1 MLLTSVGIAFVLPF
15 FGQNVAAIQ
24 VWDSLDDIPT
34 AVPSDC
40 RNALTYNMTCANSLV
55 TAQDAANGA
64 ALVGVAAK
72 TYCTKECHDSLQTFQ
87 ESILSA
93 CGKKEYQL
101 YKNSTTTQ
109 SPAVVADGLVW
120 AYSLMCIQD
129 ASGYCLA
136 DLYNRTKAPCSDCTL
151 KYGSIM
157 MSSDYGRNKFPPAA
171 FSSLLSSCS
180 VPASSYPYTYTPL
193 PTATTM
199 VSTPTGATSTTATPT
214 CTGHTYISI
223 EGDTCK
229 SISKANSVSTDQ
241 LIKVNKLDYSCSM
254 LISGTPLC
262 IQDTCTVFT
271 VQQNQTC
278 NDIIKAQSF
287 GLVQLIG
294 WNPPPGGGEFSLP
307 DSTNKTSAGLPSSLI
322 TSWVPGTPVTTMD
335 NITTSWYS
343 PIIDP
348 NYTPSIPTFTPNATL
363 SSLLAERTKY
373 CWITAEDENNGFIP
387 EDDLSDNCYSLYESY
402 CDLGPTDPVPSPSPS
417 AIPTSCTPTSSSAST
432 TDSSPATTTTSGIA
446 TPTPTQPN
454 MTKDCTKFHKVV
466 DGDNCATISK
476 EYGISQADFLTWNP
490 DVGADCK
497 NLWLD
502 NYVCVGSTPTSTS
515 GTPPPTSTS
524 PGVVTPT
531 PTQPNM
537 TKGCTK
543 FHMVVDGDNCATI
556 SREYGISRADFLT
569 WNPDVG
575 TNCTNLWLDN
585 YVCVEASPSSNPSP
599 TTTLSPS
606 PTSEATPTPTLPK
619 MVDGCIQ
626 FHKVEDGDICASI
639 ATQYG
644 ISQADFLA
652 WNPYV
657 GDGCK
662 NLWLGYYVCVGKQ

>member
-1 MLLTSVGIAFVLPF
+1 
-15 FGQNVAAIQ
+15 
-24 VWDSLDDIPT
+24 
-34 AVPSDC
+34 
-40 RNALTYNMTCANSLV
+40 
-55 TAQDAANGA
+55 
-64 ALVGVAAK
+64 
-72 TYCTKECHDSLQTFQ
+72 
-87 ESILSA
+87 
-93 CGKKEYQL
+93 
-101 YKNSTTTQ
+101 
-109 SPAVVADGLVW
+109 
-120 AYSLMCIQD
+120 
-129 ASGYCLA
+129 
-136 DLYNRTKAPCSDCTL
+136 
-151 KYGSIM
+151 
-157 MSSDYGRNKFPPAA
+157 
-171 FSSLLSSCS
+171 
-180 VPASSYPYTYTPL
+180 
-193 PTATTM
+193 
-199 VSTPTGATSTTATPT
+199 
-214 CTGHTYISI
+214 
-223 EGDTCK
+223 
-229 SISKANSVSTDQ
+229 
-241 LIKVNKLDYSCSM
+241 
-254 LISGTPLC
+254 
-262 IQDTCTVFT
+262 
-271 VQQNQTC
+271 
-278 NDIIKAQSF
+278 
-287 GLVQLIG
+287 
-294 WNPPPGGGEFSLP
+294 
-307 DSTNKTSAGLPSSLI
+307 
-322 TSWVPGTPVTTMD
+322 MD

-373 CWITAEDENNGFIP
+373 CWITAEDKDNGFIP
-387 EDDLSDNCYSLYESY
+387 EDNLSDNCYSLYESY

-417 AIPTSCTPTSSSAST
+417 AIPTSCTHTSRSAST

-556 SREYGISRADFLT
+556 SKEYGISRADFLT

-575 TNCTNLWLDN
+575 ADCTNLWLDN

-606 PTSEATPTPTLPK
+606 PTSEATPTPTLPN

>member
-1 MLLTSVGIAFVLPF
+1 
-15 FGQNVAAIQ
+15 
-24 VWDSLDDIPT
+24 
-34 AVPSDC
+34 
-40 RNALTYNMTCANSLV
+40 MTCANSLV

-129 ASGYCLA
+129 ACVPPAERSSGYCLA

-151 KYGSIM
+151 KYGSVM

-193 PTATTM
+193 PTATMT
-199 VSTPTGATSTTATPT
+199 VSTPTSATSTTATPT
-214 CTGHTYISI
+214 CTGHIYISK

-241 LIKVNKLDYSCSM
+241 LIKVNKLDYSCST
-254 LISGTPLC
+254 LASGMPLC

-278 NDIIKAQSF
+278 NDIVKGQSF

-294 WNPPPGGGEFSLP
+294 WNPTIHQNCDNLESMVGRSICISSPGGGEFSIP
-307 DSTNKTSAGLPSSLI
+307 NGTNKTSTGLASSLI

-402 CDLGPTDPVPSPSPS
+402 CDLGPTDPIPSPSPS

-432 TDSSPATTTTSGIA
+432 TNSSPATTTTSGIA

-454 MTKDCTKFHKVV
+454 VTNHCTKFHKVVDRDTCATISKQYGISQADFLAWNPDVGDGCKSLWLDYYVCVGSRSTSTSGTPPPTPTSSGVVTPTPTQPNMTKDCTKFHKVI

-476 EYGISQADFLTWNP
+476 KYGISQADFLTWNP

-502 NYVCVGSTPTSTS
+502 NYVCV
-515 GTPPPTSTS
+515 
-524 PGVVTPT
+524 
-531 PTQPNM
+531 
-537 TKGCTK
+537 K
-543 FHMVVDGDNCATI
+543 
-556 SREYGISRADFLT
+556 
-569 WNPDVG
+569 
-575 TNCTNLWLDN
+575 
-585 YVCVEASPSSNPSP
+585 ASPSSSPSP
-599 TTTLSPS
+599 TTTPSPS
-606 PTSEATPTPTLPK
+606 PTSEATPTPTLPN
-619 MVDGCIQ
+619 MVDGCTQ
-626 FHKVEDGDICASI
+626 FHKIEDGDICASI
-639 ATQYG
+639 AKQYG

-657 GDGCK
+657 GGGCK
-662 NLWLGYYVCVGKQ
+662 NLWLGYYVCVGK

>member
-1 MLLTSVGIAFVLPF
+1 MLLRS
-15 FGQNVAAIQ
+15 
-24 VWDSLDDIPT
+24 
-34 AVPSDC
+34 
-40 RNALTYNMTCANSLV
+40 SLV
-55 TAQDAANGA
+55 TAQDAVNGA
-64 ALVGVAAK
+64 ALVGVTAK
-72 TYCTKECHDSLQTFQ
+72 TYCMKECHDSLQTFQ

-120 AYSLMCIQD
+120 AYNLMCIQD
-129 ASGYCLA
+129 ACVPPAERPSGYCLA

-151 KYGSIM
+151 KYGSVM
-157 MSSDYGRNKFPPAA
+157 MSSDYGRNKFSPAA

-180 VPASSYPYTYTPL
+180 VPVSSYPYIYTPL
-193 PTATTM
+193 PTATMT
-199 VSTPTGATSTTATPT
+199 VSTPTSATSTTATPT
-214 CTGHTYISI
+214 CTGHTYISK

-241 LIKVNKLDYSCSM
+241 LIKVNKLDYSCST
-254 LISGTPLC
+254 LASGTTLF

-278 NDIIKAQSF
+278 NDIVKGQLF

-294 WNPPPGGGEFSLP
+294 WNLIIHQTCDNLELMVGRIICILPPGGGEFSI
-307 DSTNKTSAGLPSSLI
+307 SSINKTSSGLLSSLI
-322 TSWVPGTPVTTMD
+322 TSWVPGTPVIIMD

-373 CWITAEDENNGFIP
+373 CWITAEDENNSFIP
-387 EDDLSDNCYSLYESY
+387 EDDLADNCYSLYESY
-402 CDLGPTDPVPSPSPS
+402 CDLGPTDPVPSLFPS
-417 AIPTSCTPTSSSAST
+417 AIPISCTPISSSAST
-432 TDSSPATTTTSGIA
+432 TNSSPATTTTSGIA

-454 MTKDCTKFHKVV
+454 VTNHCTKFHKVIDRDTCATISKQYGISQANFLEWNPDVGDDCKSLWLDYYVCVGSTPTSTRGTPSTTSISSGVVTPTPTQPNMTKDCTKFHKAV
-466 DGDNCATISK
+466 DGDNCATILE

-502 NYVCVGSTPTSTS
+502 NYVCV
-515 GTPPPTSTS
+515 
-524 PGVVTPT
+524 
-531 PTQPNM
+531 
-537 TKGCTK
+537 
-543 FHMVVDGDNCATI
+543 
-556 SREYGISRADFLT
+556 
-569 WNPDVG
+569 
-575 TNCTNLWLDN
+575 
-585 YVCVEASPSSNPSP
+585 EASPSSSPSP
-599 TTTLSPS
+599 TIIPSSS
-606 PTSEATPTPTLPK
+606 PTSEATPTPTLPN
-619 MVDGCIQ
+619 MVDGCTQ
-626 FHKVEDGDICASI
+626 FHNVEDVDICASI
-639 ATQYG
+639 AKQCG

-662 NLWLGYYVCVGKQ
+662 NLWLGYYVSSVVPRSRDLGG

>member
-1 MLLTSVGIAFVLPF
+1 MLLSSVGIAFVLPF
-15 FGQNVAAIQ
+15 LGQNVAAIQ
-24 VWDSLDDIPT
+24 VWDSPDDIPT

-129 ASGYCLA
+129 ARL
-136 DLYNRTKAPCSDCTL
+136 LV
-151 KYGSIM
+151 I
-157 MSSDYGRNKFPPAA
+157 A
-171 FSSLLSSCS
+171 FVLQRSSLELSIYLH
-180 VPASSYPYTYTPL
+180 AF
-193 PTATTM
+193 
-199 VSTPTGATSTTATPT
+199 
-214 CTGHTYISI
+214 
-223 EGDTCK
+223 
-229 SISKANSVSTDQ
+229 ANGNHDGIHANKRNIDHRHSDFTDQ
-241 LIKVNKLDYSCSM
+241 LIKVNKLDYSCST
-254 LISGTPLC
+254 LASGMPLC

-278 NDIIKAQSF
+278 NDIVKGQSF

-294 WNPPPGGGEFSLP
+294 WNPTIHQNCDNLESMVGRSICISSPGGGEFSIP
-307 DSTNKTSAGLPSSLI
+307 NGTNKTSTGLASSLI

-373 CWITAEDENNGFIP
+373 CWITAEDDNNGFIP

-402 CDLGPTDPVPSPSPS
+402 CDLGPTDPIPSPSPS

-432 TDSSPATTTTSGIA
+432 TNSSPATTTTSGIA

-454 MTKDCTKFHKVV
+454 VTNHCTKFHKVVDRDTCATISKQYGISQADFLAWNPDVGDGCKSLWLDYYVCVGSRSTSTSGTPPPTPTSSGVVTPTPTQPNMTKDCTKFHKVI

-476 EYGISQADFLTWNP
+476 KYGISQADFLTWNP

-502 NYVCVGSTPTSTS
+502 NYVCV
-515 GTPPPTSTS
+515 
-524 PGVVTPT
+524 
-531 PTQPNM
+531 
-537 TKGCTK
+537 
-543 FHMVVDGDNCATI
+543 
-556 SREYGISRADFLT
+556 
-569 WNPDVG
+569 
-575 TNCTNLWLDN
+575 
-585 YVCVEASPSSNPSP
+585 EASPSSSPSP
-599 TTTLSPS
+599 TTTPSPS
-606 PTSEATPTPTLPK
+606 PTSEATPTPTLPN
-619 MVDGCIQ
+619 MVDGCTQ
-626 FHKVEDGDICASI
+626 FHKIEDGDICASI
-639 ATQYG
+639 AKQYG

-657 GDGCK
+657 GGGCK
-662 NLWLGYYVCVGKQ
+662 NLWLGYYVCVGK